1 MKISFLMTGLL
12 GLITA
17 AAFAQKGELNNAQSA
32 FDKYETTRNQKA
44 MASIATSSIN
54 DAKTAIDKA
63 SANEKTANMPQ
74 TYALKA
80 AIYSYLAYQDTVAST
95 QAPLFNTASE
105 AYQKAKELD
114 KGGENKK
121 LIDRAAEVLS
131 VIEMNNGVKA
141 YQNKE
146 YDQAYKY
153 FDTYRTMRPEGD
165 TTALFYAGL
174 AAFNGHNYP
183 AAETN
188 LSKLVNTNYSNKY
201 NAYNL
206 LTYSYLNTKDTA
218 NAIKTLNDALVKLPN
233 NADLRKL
240 QMQLSLQSGKQS
252 EIINSVQSAITAD
265 PKNKTLY
272 YYAGLAYSSIAETN
286 DKNYKVAKDAAG
298 KAALLKARN
307 DNYAKA
313 AEMYRKAVELD
324 PNYFEANL
332 NLGYVLLAPG
342 LADYNDAQKLPV
354 NRQKEYNAMMAKASS
369 EFDAAK
375 PYLVKAVE
383 LNPKSSEALNNLWTL
398 YKGKRDEAHAAEVKK
413 QIDALNK

>member
-1 MKISFLMTGLL
+1 MKIKFLMTGLL

-17 AAFAQKGELNNAQSA
+17 AAFAQKGELTNAQSA
-32 FDKYETTRNQKA
+32 LDKYETTRNQKS
-44 MASIATSSIN
+44 MASIATSSLT

-63 SANEKTANMPQ
+63 SANEKTANLPQ

-80 AIYSYLAYQDTVAST
+80 TIYGYLAYQDTVAST
-95 QAPLFNTASE
+95 QAPLLNTASE
-105 AYQKAKELD
+105 AYQKAKDLD

-121 LIDRAAEVLS
+121 TIDRAAEVLS
-131 VIEMNNGVKA
+131 VIQMNNGVKA
-141 YQNKE
+141 YQNKQ

-165 TTALFYAGL
+165 TTALFYTGL

-183 AAETN
+183 AAEAN
-188 LSKLVNTNYSNKY
+188 FGKLVNTNYSNKY

-206 LTYSYLNTKDTA
+206 LTYSYLNSKDTA
-218 NAIKTLNDALVKLPN
+218 NAIKTLNDALVKMPN

-240 QMQLSLQSGKQS
+240 QMQLSLQSGKQND
-252 EIINSVQSAITAD
+252 IINNVQSAIAAD

-272 YYAGLAYSSIAETN
+272 YYAGLAYSNIAESA
-286 DKNYKVAKDAAG
+286 DKNLKTTKDPVAKANLLKTRNENFT
-298 KAALLKARN
+298 KAA
-307 DNYAKA
+307 D
-313 AEMYRKAVELD
+313 MYRKAIELD

-342 LADYNDAQKLPV
+342 LSDYNDAQKLPV
-354 NRQKEYNAMMAKASS
+354 NRQKEYAAMMAKANS

-375 PYLVKAVE
+375 PYLLKAVE

-398 YKGKRDEAHAAEVKK
+398 YKGKRDDAHAAEIKK
-413 QIDALNK
+413 QIDALQ

>member
-1 MKISFLMTGLL
+1 L
-12 GLITA
+12 
-17 AAFAQKGELNNAQSA
+17 
-32 FDKYETTRNQKA
+32 DKYETTRGQKA
-44 MASIATSSIN
+44 MASIAATSLT

-63 SANEKTANMPQ
+63 SANEKTANLPQ

-80 AIYSYLAYQDTVAST
+80 TIYGYLAYQDTVAST
-95 QAPLFNTASE
+95 QAPLLNTASE
-105 AYQKAKELD
+105 AYQKAKDLD

-131 VIEMNNGVKA
+131 VIQMNNGVKA

-165 TTALFYAGL
+165 TTALFYTGL

-183 AAETN
+183 AAEAN
-188 LSKLVNTNYSNKY
+188 FSKLVNTNYSGKY

-206 LTYSYLNTKDTA
+206 LTYSYLNSKDTV
-218 NAIKTLNDALVKLPN
+218 NAIKTLNDALVKMPN

-240 QMQLSLQSGKQS
+240 QMQLSLQSGKQND
-252 EIINSVQSAITAD
+252 IINNVQSAIAAD

-272 YYAGLAYSSIAETN
+272 YYGGLAYSSIAESA
-286 DKNYKVAKDAAG
+286 DKNLKTAKDAAT
-298 KAALLKARN
+298 KASLLKTRN
-307 DNYAKA
+307 ENFAKA
-313 AEMYRKAVELD
+313 ADMYRKAIELD

-332 NLGYVLLAPG
+332 NLGYVLLTPG
-342 LADYNDAQKLPV
+342 LSDYNDAQKLPV
-354 NRQKEYNAMMAKASS
+354 NRQKEYNAMMAKANS

-383 LNPKSSEALNNLWTL
+383 LNPKSTEALNNLWTL
-398 YKGKRDEAHAAEVKK
+398 YKGKRDDAHAAEIKK
-413 QIDALNK
+413 QLDALNK